1 MKIPRKQGIVHD
13 ERGQTQPADRQRA
26 QQSQMEGP
34 AAYTPSAIL
43 RRSRGGLVKIADR
56 LLT

>member
-13 ERGQTQPADRQRA
+13 ERGQTQPADKQRA

-34 AAYTPSAIL
+34 AAYAPQENETKEYTKRDSA
-43 RRSRGGLVKIADR
+43 KK
-56 LLT
+56 